1 MAPQKS
7 HRTLV
12 AFVIAGL
19 ILSAGA
25 GGASANQL
33 LTMDNASVLSTLI
46 IDVEDGTED
55 EEDSDGGWFDNV
67 VESGGNL
74 VGDAKEGTVNGAGAV
89 WDVAEQAPGA
99 VWDVAEQAP
108 GAIWG
113 IAEQTPGAIG
123 GAITGTWQSLREF
136 FSNSVELRGWAEF
149 LEDYPLLGIILG
161 PLILIII
168 GLSPDGTI
176 SYLEIGLGFFALLIP
191 AVKGGQALWRGME
204 TLLPWASDAE
214 NVLTTVRQNPGGIIT
229 GVMDT
234 VRYTRVPAIA
244 PRADDFATLPKS
256 PGVYVVRDAAGTPIY
271 VGMSNSLHRRVQ
283 QHFVPPQ
290 SAFAPRTDT
299 IKVMQTDSVTDA
311 QALECRLIKQFDPQF
326 NVIFRGPG
334 ACPIYTEALVPLA
347 P

>member
-1 MAPQKS
+1 MSPQKS

-33 LTMDNASVLSTLI
+33 LTMDDASVLSTFI
-46 IDVEDGTED
+46 ADVEDGTED

-74 VGDAKEGTVNGAGAV
+74 VGVAKEGTVNGAGAV
-89 WDVAEQAPGA
+89 WNVAEQAPGA

-108 GAIWG
+108 GAVWDV
-113 IAEQTPGAIG
+113 AEQTPGAIG

-149 LEDYPLLGIILG
+149 LDDYPLLGIILG

-214 NVLTTVRQNPGGIIT
+214 NAFTTVRHNPAGIVT

-234 VRYTRVPAIA
+234 VRYARARIITPH
-244 PRADDFATLPKS
+244 ADDFATLPKS
-256 PGVYVVRDAAGTPIY
+256 SGVYVVRDAAGTPIY

-311 QALECRLIKQFDPQF
+311 RALECRLIKQFDPQF

>member
-1 MAPQKS
+1 
-7 HRTLV
+7 
-12 AFVIAGL
+12 
-19 ILSAGA
+19 
-25 GGASANQL
+25 
-33 LTMDNASVLSTLI
+33 MDDASVLSTFI
-46 IDVEDGTED
+46 ADVEDGTED

-74 VGDAKEGTVNGAGAV
+74 VGVAKEGTVNGAGAV
-89 WDVAEQAPGA
+89 WNVAEQAPGA

-108 GAIWG
+108 GAVWDV
-113 IAEQTPGAIG
+113 AEQTPGAIG

-136 FSNSVELRGWAEF
+136 FSNSVELRGWTEF
-149 LEDYPLLGIILG
+149 LDDYPLLGIILG

-176 SYLEIGLGFFALLIP
+176 SYLEIGLGLFALLIP

-214 NVLTTVRQNPGGIIT
+214 NAFTTVRHNPAGIVT

-234 VRYTRVPAIA
+234 VRYARARIITPH
-244 PRADDFATLPKS
+244 ADDFATLPKS
-256 PGVYVVRDAAGTPIY
+256 SGVYEVRDAAGTPIY
-271 VGMSNSLHRRVQ
+271 VGMSNSLHRRVL

-311 QALECRLIKQFDPQF
+311 RALECRLIKQFDPQF